1 MQLSWILFLAL
12 IFALLALDLF
22 VFHPKARPLRLR
34 EAALLSCFWVSLG
47 LGFSGVVYAVYANGW
62 FGRGETAT
70 ALPPAEAVL
79 QYVTGYLL
87 EKSLSVDNIFVI
99 ALLFSSLKV
108 PQQYRHRIL
117 YWGILGA
124 IVLRGIMILGGS
136 WLITRFDWLFYVFGA
151 YLAYTG
157 FKLLKPESGELDPE
171 TSYFVRIAK
180 RVLPLAKQDHGGNF
194 LGRENGRTVVTQLG
208 IALIA
213 IEATDVIFALD
224 SIPAVFAVTTDPF
237 IVFTSNI
244 FAILGLRSLYS
255 ILVSMLD
262 RFRHLKIAL
271 AFILL
276 FIGVKMLLHAIVGI
290 GNFISLGVI
299 AGALTV
305 GVLSSI
311 LLPPP
316 PHPAGEA

>member
-22 VFHPKARPLRLR
+22 VFHRKARPLRLR
-34 EAALLSCFWVSLG
+34 EAALLSGFWVSLG

-62 FGRGETAT
+62 FGRGEAAKT
-70 ALPPAEAVL
+70 LPPAEAAL
-79 QYVTGYLL
+79 QYLTGYLL
-87 EKSLSVDNIFVI
+87 EESLSVDNIFVI
-99 ALLFSSLKV
+99 ALLFTSLKV

-157 FKLLKPESGELDPE
+157 LKLLKPESGELDPE
-171 TSYFVRIAK
+171 TSYFVRIAQ
-180 RVLPLAKQDHGGNF
+180 RILPLAKQDHGGNF

-208 IALIA
+208 LALIA

-224 SIPAVFAVTTDPF
+224 SIPAVFSVTTDSF

-276 FIGVKMLLHAIVGI
+276 FIGVKMLLHALVDI
-290 GNFISLGVI
+290 GNLVSLSVI

-316 PHPAGEA
+316 PHAGGEA